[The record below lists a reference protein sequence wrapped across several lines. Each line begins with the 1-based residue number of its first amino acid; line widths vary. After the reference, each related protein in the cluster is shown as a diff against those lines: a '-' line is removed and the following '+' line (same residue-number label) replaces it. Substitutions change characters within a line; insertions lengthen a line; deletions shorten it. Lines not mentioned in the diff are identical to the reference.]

1 MSRVLALARFQLR
14 ELMRSFAIAAPTTV
28 TVALYWIFFE
38 FPGDVDYFAA
48 TGGFVLLVVAV
59 VTTLLLAGQAN
70 RMSSTVVMVRL
81 PRRSELLGAIAA
93 SALVVA
99 AAMAVLFT
107 GLALGQ
113 AKVAVTALHL
123 AVLAPRWLALA
134 ALFTTVGLHLSRL
147 VSRHGSHLVA
157 LALLALAAT
166 VVEQEGTL
174 LHGGLAAPARAM
186 LAILEPVLATVQAP
200 ALPASPAGYAS
211 NLLALAVYAVGL
223 FALAAWLFRRKDLLW
238 AD

>member
-1 MSRVLALARFQLR
+1 MSRVVALTRFQLK
-14 ELMRSFAIAAPTTV
+14 ELVRSFAIGAPMTI
-28 TVALYWIFFE
+28 TVALYWLFFE

-59 VTTLLLAGQAN
+59 VTTLLLASQAN
-70 RMSSTVVMVRL
+70 RMSSTVTLVRL
-81 PRRSELLGAIAA
+81 LRRSELLGAIAA

-107 GLALGQ
+107 VLALGQ
-113 AKVAVTALHL
+113 AKVAATALHL
-123 AVLAPRWLALA
+123 AVIAPRWLVLA

-147 VSRHGSHLVA
+147 VSRYGSHLVA

-166 VVEQEGTL
+166 VVEQEGML
-174 LHGGLAAPARAM
+174 LQGGLAGLARAV
-186 LAILEPVLATVQAP
+186 LAILDPLLAMLREP

-211 NLLALAVYAVGL
+211 NLLALAAYAVGL
-223 FALAAWLFRRKDLLW
+223 FALAVWLFRRKDLLW